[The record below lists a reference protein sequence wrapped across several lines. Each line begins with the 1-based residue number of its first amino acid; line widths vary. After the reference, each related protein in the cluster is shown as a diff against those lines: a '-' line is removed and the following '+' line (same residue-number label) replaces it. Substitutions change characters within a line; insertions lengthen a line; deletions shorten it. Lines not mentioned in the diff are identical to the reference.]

1 MFALQIT
8 AALLLTFSV
17 LCFFGPQLV
26 AYGPRALPVMLK
38 QRQTRFIGGFL
49 ATACAFAVTAP
60 YFGSAMMTG
69 GEVIAETTM
78 DIFTMTFAIV

>member
-8 AALLLTFSV
+8 AAILLVFSA

-26 AYGPRALPVMLK
+26 IYGPRVIPVMLK

-60 YFGSAMMTG
+60 YFGTAMMTG
-69 GEVIAETTM
+69 GEIIADTTM
-78 DIFTMTFAIV
+78 DIVTMTFAIV

>member
-1 MFALQIT
+1 MLALQIT
-8 AALLLTFSV
+8 AAILLAFSA

-38 QRQTRFIGGFL
+38 QQQTRFIGGFL
-49 ATACAFAVTAP
+49 ATACAFAVAAP
-60 YFGSAMMTG
+60 YFGTAVMTG
-69 GEVIAETTM
+69 GEMIADVTT

>member
-17 LCFFGPQLV
+17 LCFFGPQLI

-38 QRQTRFIGGFL
+38 QRETRFVGGFL

-60 YFGSAMMTG
+60 YFGTAMMTG
-69 GEVIAETTM
+69 GEIIADATI
-78 DIFTMTFAIV
+78 DIVTMTFAIV